1 MKTMPS
7 CSLSGEARFGRTTAA
22 IILSILAIVVGVAL
36 AVVFAV
42 LGLHLSLVA
51 GLIAGAVALFG
62 ATWLLTALAH
72 KTWPPSD
79 AQPRPALVRRKS
91 PYVVAGAT
99 LVVASVA
106 AGATVLAPIEG
117 DETPLAVPEPSFWNL
132 ETGSRI
138 AYWEYEAQGDEPSST
153 PIIYVHGGP
162 GGFNDEK
169 DFDFI
174 PRLAETGHDV
184 YLYDQPGAGFS
195 PDLELDEYTEER
207 WLADLDAVRE
217 ETGAEKAIL
226 IGQSAGGYIVE
237 AYAANYPD
245 HVEQAILTA
254 PGGFLSSDE
263 ITAAEAVEGAE
274 LERLDPDF
282 HNRSGDIATMQ
293 EKLTPRVLATVALQG
308 LGMTGAASNLTSQDE
323 LKRWSATALGSGF
336 GLNFMSTMELN
347 SEFTEHMPDTIQR
360 LESKR
365 TVTCRSSTSKGRS
378 TGHGPCSRRRRSM
391 PSPPSST
398 AACKRCTPVRSPP
411 PSRSATTDGSSP
423 RPPRSSGIAVAD
435 AITDTRRPV
444 GATQR
449 RASRWLLRPCRP
461 CRSSLRRSRW
471 I

>member
-1 MKTMPS
+1 MQRKNPMHPS
-7 CSLSGEARFGRTTAA
+7 PSRPLSRGARFGRTTAA

-51 GLIAGAVALFG
+51 GLISGAVALFG

-79 AQPRPALVRRKS
+79 TRPRPALGRRKS
-91 PYVVAGAT
+91 PYLVAGAT

-106 AGATVLAPIEG
+106 AGTTVLAPIEG

-195 PDLELDEYTEER
+195 PDIELDEYTEER

-347 SEFTEHMPDTIQR
+347 SEFTEHMPDTIRR
-360 LESKR
+360 LEELDIPTMMLKPQFDYVSWTAQYAYVEANR
-365 TVTCRSSTSKGRS
+365 DMQVVYIEGAEHRSWALQPEASL
-378 TGHGPCSRRRRSM
+378 
-391 PSPPSST
+391 
-398 AACKRCTPVRSPP
+398 
-411 PSRSATTDGSSP
+411 
-423 RPPRSSGIAVAD
+423 D
-435 AITDTRRPV
+435 AI
-444 GATQR
+444 ATFIDGGVQEVYTGSESP
-449 RASRWLLRPCRP
+449 AITLGDD
-461 CRSSLRRSRW
+461 
-471 I
+471 